1 MTIDNSQLAAARD
14 LVSHIGGALDLDMSV
29 RLWDGTLVPLGP
41 NVSSNLAISINN
53 AGVVSS
59 LLRRPVLDRLIR
71 HYALGHI
78 DFEGGTLI
86 DIGEQLAFKRT
97 RGRLKTLDK
106 SRIFRDLKPFLF
118 ASALPVRRSRSFDG
132 DEEGARGTNRNE
144 QDYLQFH
151 YDVGNDF
158 YALFLDPEMIYTC
171 GYFTDWNNSLAQA
184 QTDKLDMICRKLR
197 LKPGDSLL
205 DVGCGWGGLICHA
218 ARNFGAKAHGVT
230 LSQEQFDYAQAKI
243 ERLGLS
249 GQVSIALC
257 DYRDLV
263 GPYDKISSIGM
274 YEHVGVAGLPAY
286 FSKIRSLLAAD
297 GLFLNHGITRRGK
310 KKKRKFSS
318 RSEQRALQKYIFPG
332 GELDHIGHSI
342 ELMEQTGFEIHDV
355 EGWREHYARTTRFWC
370 ENLTA
375 NRDQAVALV
384 GTEAYRIWVA
394 YLAGVSL
401 AFTRGTARIYQTLAS
416 KSARGPSPL
425 PPTRKDLYR

>member
-1 MTIDNSQLAAARD
+1 MDNSQLAAARD
-14 LVSHIGGALDLDMSV
+14 LISHIGGALELDLSV

-41 NVSSNLAISINN
+41 NVSSNLAISINS

-97 RGRLKTLDK
+97 RGRLKTLNK
-106 SRIFRDLKPFLF
+106 TRIFRDLKPFLF
-118 ASALPVRRSRSFDG
+118 APAQPVRRSRSFNG
-132 DEEGARGTNRNE
+132 DEQGARETHRNE

-171 GYFTDWNNSLAQA
+171 GYFSDWNNSLAQA

-197 LKPGDSLL
+197 LKPGESLL
-205 DVGCGWGGLICHA
+205 DIGCGWGGLICHA

-286 FSKIRSLLAAD
+286 FGKIRSLLAAD

-355 EGWREHYARTTRFWC
+355 EGWREHYAKTTRFWC
-370 ENLTA
+370 ESLTA
-375 NRDQAVALV
+375 NRDQAVTLV
-384 GTEAYRIWVA
+384 GTETYRIWVA

-425 PPTRKDLYR
+425 PPTRTDLYR